1 MFRVPSELTP
11 VTAGAA
17 VRLAVE
23 DDRLT
28 GYGYWGDRIELD
40 TARTL
45 WLYERG
51 TARGRRHGL
60 AVLDRNGGAL
70 VRVESRF
77 DSVEARRFAKANGLG
92 LWLGAL
98 GDGEADRRLAG
109 TPRLRVTRPSAFAPP
124 LISVTGALLGG
135 LAGALSVQGATT
147 RWYAA
152 AVGCCAGLAVGY
164 AVSVAVV
171 TRLRRTRPVPDALP
185 LGPFRLAVRGSTV
198 VVYDEDR
205 PTVVPGATALGCHPE
220 GLALLDGSSRVLL
233 DVPAPA
239 DRADV
244 RRFAAWHGLPLRYDV
259 EPAGAPT
266 LWHASALRPLA
277 ALAALTGW
285 VALTG
290 WLVVLADPPGSTYAA
305 VLGALI
311 VAGAAGCALLGRPG
325 PRVRRATADPRPAT
339 RAVDGRDDADGPG
352 PAAESERGW
361 ISPRPAAQ
369 GRMRP

>member
-1 MFRVPSELTP
+1 MPSELTP

-17 VRLAVE
+17 VRLAVQ

-40 TARTL
+40 AARTL

-109 TPRLRVTRPSAFAPP
+109 TSRLRVTRPSAFAPP
-124 LISVTGALLGG
+124 LISVSGALLGA
-135 LAGALSVQGATT
+135 LAGALAVQGATT

-164 AVSVAVV
+164 AAAVAVV

-185 LGPFRLAVRGSTV
+185 LGSFQLAVRGSTV
-198 VVYDEDR
+198 VVYDDDR
-205 PTVVPGATALGCHPE
+205 PTVVTGATGLGCHPE
-220 GLALLDGSSRVLL
+220 GVALLDASSRVLL
-233 DVPAPA
+233 DVPADV

-259 EPAGAPT
+259 DRAGAPT
-266 LWHASALRPLA
+266 LRHGSPLRSVA
-277 ALAALTGW
+277 ALTALTGW

-290 WLVVLADPPGSTYAA
+290 WLLMLADLPRPPYASG
-305 VLGALI
+305 LGALI
-311 VAGAAGCALLGRPG
+311 VAGAVGAALLGRRG
-325 PRVRRATADPRPAT
+325 PRVRRVAAAGRRPDRVVGQRGPVDDSGDPDSAD
-339 RAVDGRDDADGPG
+339 DG
-352 PAAESERGW
+352 ERGW
-361 ISPRPAAQ
+361 ISPRPVAQ
-369 GRMRP
+369 GRMGS